1 MKKFRILALCL
12 ALTMCLA
19 LAACG
24 QKKEPVNNDQNNTG
38 DTEVATL
45 NLGFI
50 GPMTGPAA
58 LYGQTAKQGAEI
70 AAKEISEM
78 EGGKIKINLMP
89 MDDEH
94 DGEKATYAYQQLKDK
109 GAQAIIGCVTT
120 APCNTVA
127 PEAFAD
133 RMFMLTP
140 SATSP
145 TVTEGRD
152 NMYQLCF
159 SDPTMGNESAQF
171 IKDKAL
177 ATKIALLYDNSDAYS
192 SGIAT
197 AFKAKATELGL
208 NLVSETTFT
217 DGATDFSVQ
226 LRAAK
231 DAGADLIFMPI
242 YYTPASLIIKQAADM
257 SYAPKFFGCDGM
269 DGILGIEGF
278 DKKMAEGVMLLTPF
292 NADAEDAAT
301 KSFVEKYKAAYKG
314 EVPSQFAADGYDCV
328 YAIYNACLAAEA
340 DVAKLSYTDMCELLI
355 KTFSSESFTFTG
367 LTGKQM
373 TWDKTGEVSKNS
385 TVYVIKDGVY
395 AAM

>member
-1 MKKFRILALCL
+1 MKKFRILAFCL

-24 QKKEPVNNDQNNTG
+24 QKKEAPADDANKG
-38 DTEVATL
+38 DAGVATL

-58 LYGQTAKQGAEI
+58 LYGLTAKQGAEI
-70 AAKEISEM
+70 AVKEINEM
-78 EGGKIKINLMP
+78 EGATIKINFTP

-94 DGEKATYAYQQLKDK
+94 DGEKATYAYEQLKDK

-127 PEAFAD
+127 PAAFAD

-152 NMYQLCF
+152 NVYQLCF
-159 SDPTMGNESAQF
+159 SDPTMGSESAQF
-171 IKDKAL
+171 IKDKAVG
-177 ATKIALLYDNSDAYS
+177 TKIALLYDNSDPYS
-192 SGIAT
+192 SGIAA
-197 AFKAKATELGL
+197 AFKAEAQALELPI
-208 NLVSETTFT
+208 VSETTFT
-217 DGATDFSVQ
+217 DGANDFSVQ

-257 SYAPKFFGCDGM
+257 EYTPKFFGCDGM

-292 NADAEDAAT
+292 NADAQDEAT
-301 KSFVEKYKAAYKG
+301 KSFVEKYKAAYNG

-328 YAIYNACLAAEA
+328 YAIYNAILESKA
-340 DVAKLSYTDMCELLI
+340 DVANLSYAEMCETLI
-355 KTFSSESFTFTG
+355 STFSSEAFTFTG
-367 LTGKQM
+367 LTGSQM
-373 TWDKTGEVSKNS
+373 TWNKTGEVAKNS